1 MNIKKFAAVF
11 MCIAIVFAALPV
23 ASYAQDDVPT
33 AEPKQSEGFINFDV
47 LKEKAEDGF
56 ELTSFLGY
64 WGIYF
69 GLAAIIGTLS
79 LPISP
84 ILVIYHQINKAISD
98 KKNVV
103 S

>member
-1 MNIKKFAAVF
+1 MNFKKILSIF

-33 AEPKQSEGFINFDV
+33 AESKQSEGFINFDV
-47 LKEKAEDGF
+47 LKEKAEDTF

-84 ILVIYHQINKAISD
+84 ILVIYHQITKAISD
-98 KKNVV
+98 KKSVA